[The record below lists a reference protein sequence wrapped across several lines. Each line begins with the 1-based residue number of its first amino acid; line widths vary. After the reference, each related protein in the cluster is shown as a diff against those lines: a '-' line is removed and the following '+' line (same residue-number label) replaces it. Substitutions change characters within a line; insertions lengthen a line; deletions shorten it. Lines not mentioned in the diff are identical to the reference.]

1 MQHSAIQHSNIWHPV
16 KIIKYVQEQENM
28 RHNEDKHQSIKTH
41 PEMTQMIE
49 LEDKPFKLVMKIYSQ
64 FKQVEKKIDN
74 LKEMVQKFTEISDRT
89 SRNKNVIFGMKAYY
103 IRLISC
109 QILKQKTIVN
119 QKTAQLSR
127 KSKKEF

>member
-74 LKEMVQKFTEISDRT
+74 LKEMVQKFTEISELLGI
-89 SRNKNVIFGMKAYY
+89 KM
-103 IRLISC
+103 
-109 QILKQKTIVN
+109 
-119 QKTAQLSR
+119 
-127 KSKKEF
+127 